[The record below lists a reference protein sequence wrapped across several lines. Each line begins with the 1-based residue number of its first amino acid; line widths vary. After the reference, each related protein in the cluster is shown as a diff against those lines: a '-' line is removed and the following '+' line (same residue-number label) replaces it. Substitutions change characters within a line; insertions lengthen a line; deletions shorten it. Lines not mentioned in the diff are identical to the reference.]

1 LSLKRIRIINNKML
15 NFKLIL
21 SLFLLYICYIG
32 FIVYIIFNMR
42 KMNQYFNTFQ
52 NNLVDNMNNN
62 TNIIQLENEFNLET
76 NEYVMYHLIHQM

>member
-1 LSLKRIRIINNKML
+1 ML